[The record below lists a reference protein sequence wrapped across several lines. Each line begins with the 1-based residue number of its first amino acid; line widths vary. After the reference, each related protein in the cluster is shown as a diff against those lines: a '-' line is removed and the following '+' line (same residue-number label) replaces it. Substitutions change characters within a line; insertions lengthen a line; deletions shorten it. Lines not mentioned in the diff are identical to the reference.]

1 MNWSVDRLHE
11 SGAIGKTG
19 SRFWHILIAPDKL
32 SASRDLI
39 TLSRSP
45 QLLMMAYYLQ
55 SFFLMASGEWCS
67 LEYDIQKGIVGA
79 DTLVKREREVKGDSR
94 AF

>member
-11 SGAIGKTG
+11 SGA
-19 SRFWHILIAPDKL
+19 S
-32 SASRDLI
+32 S
-39 TLSRSP
+39 
-45 QLLMMAYYLQ
+45 
-55 SFFLMASGEWCS
+55 EWCS
-67 LEYDIQKGIVGA
+67 LECDIQKGIVGA